1 MFHHGQEPFS
11 APFWTSVPQFHNS
24 LPKSS
29 APTAPNPTEAQHKF
43 PRGLQAGH
51 PAEQPHFEKKTPKPQ
66 EQPANIPFGKAP
78 VQACGFAS
86 LWVLLPGTDPS
97 VLWDEGK
104 TAFGGEAPG
113 ADRILASPQMGHG
126 AAKLAK
132 DTGDRA
138 RHGAAALAGNYFRGI
153 PRDTECYTESHS
165 LGSGLGS
172 ALLME
177 SDATTAPWPWHPGL
191 PHCAVPKAALCAPA
205 RVQQQGHLL

>member
-1 MFHHGQEPFS
+1 MAKSLSQHRFG
-11 APFWTSVPQFHNS
+11 PQFHNS
-24 LPKSS
+24 IIPYPNHLHQQHQTPQRHSTSFPGDSKQGTRQSS
-29 APTAPNPTEAQHKF
+29 
-43 PRGLQAGH
+43 
-51 PAEQPHFEKKTPKPQ
+51 PALRRKPQ
-66 EQPANIPFGKAP
+66 NPGEQPAKIPFGKAP

-97 VLWDEGK
+97 VPWDEGK